1 MRRFLLATAFL
12 LLTDSTARAVDA
24 VGYVK
29 TSSGRAVALREG
41 MERALAPGQ
50 PLFERDTIRTGPESS
65 VGITMKDGTMLSAG
79 PDTELVLDHYAY
91 APADGDLG
99 FGARVSQGT
108 LDFVSG
114 MLGKLAPESVSVETP
129 TGVIGMRGTHFV
141 VNVAPGQKFPPKQA
155 AAKAIAKTTATT
167 AGQGTGK

>member
-1 MRRFLLATAFL
+1 
-12 LLTDSTARAVDA
+12 
-24 VGYVK
+24 
-29 TSSGRAVALREG
+29 
-41 MERALAPGQ
+41 
-50 PLFERDTIRTGPESS
+50 
-65 VGITMKDGTMLSAG
+65 
-79 PDTELVLDHYAY
+79 
-91 APADGDLG
+91 
-99 FGARVSQGT
+99 VSQGT

-155 AAKAIAKTTATT
+155 ASKATAKTTATT